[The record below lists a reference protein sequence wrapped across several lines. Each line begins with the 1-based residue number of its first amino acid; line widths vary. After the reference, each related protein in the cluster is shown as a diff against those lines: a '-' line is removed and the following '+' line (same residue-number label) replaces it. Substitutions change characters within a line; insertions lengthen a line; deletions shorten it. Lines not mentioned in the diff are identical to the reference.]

1 MTPKVPESSSGLG
14 IFSSGGMME
23 RDFEGIGGWRVPGSD
38 DDDILWT
45 SMNSRLELPAIVDN
59 NNRKKRHHHHQ
70 RSLTSGSSV
79 SSRPLITRSS
89 TRSLRKTFPI
99 AAHTTGDADAGS
111 AEYFFDAA
119 RANPKSV
126 ISAVDAAANANNTTR
141 RSSICRKTSSTSMF
155 SSSDGSIWP
164 LQTKSPQV

>member
-1 MTPKVPESSSGLG
+1 
-14 IFSSGGMME
+14 ME

-59 NNRKKRHHHHQ
+59 NRKKRHHHQ
-70 RSLTSGSSV
+70 RSLTSGSTV
-79 SSRPLITRSS
+79 SSTTPLITRSS

-99 AAHTTGDADAGS
+99 AHTGGDDGAGS

-119 RANPKSV
+119 RANPKPV
-126 ISAVDAAANANNTTR
+126 ISAVDTANNTK
-141 RSSICRKTSSTSMF
+141 RSPICRKTSSTSMF

-164 LQTKSPQV
+164 LQMKSPQV